1 MGPLRLGL
9 CLATLVGL
17 SSVPRAAL
25 AAAQGDDVQANLA
38 AVQDSTVP
46 NEKRAAARNAL
57 INVFWRSGV
66 PVGQEILKAGI
77 AATDDNVRMHIAII
91 FAQTR
96 EPLGAREQAPRT
108 SIIPPELM
116 APATELLSEWFTR
129 KDADTA
135 LRHWAAIALANTM
148 NEKLI
153 PLLKEKALAPGNDD
167 VLRVSVAR
175 ALASWRGDAA
185 MKVVA
190 PILVEL
196 LSDKDADMRATA
208 CDCLRLVDP
217 GEESLESIVDP
228 LLKVAKEDPKEPVWR
243 AAVATLRRLGGGQLI
258 IKPGADDK
266 ERQQVIQNW
275 EIVWR
280 SKSKKPRPATQ

>member
-9 CLATLVGL
+9 CLAALVGL
-17 SSVPRAAL
+17 SSVSRAAL
-25 AAAQGDDVQANLA
+25 AAAPGDDVQANLA
-38 AVQDSTVP
+38 ALQDRTLP

-57 INVFWRSGV
+57 VNVFWRSGV
-66 PVGQEILKAGI
+66 PVGQEILKAGT

-129 KDADTA
+129 KDADAA

-148 NEKLI
+148 DETLI
-153 PLLKEKALAPGNDD
+153 PLLKEKALAPGNDE
-167 VLRVSVAR
+167 VLRVSVIR
-175 ALASWRGDAA
+175 ALANWRGDAA
-185 MKVVA
+185 LKIVA
-190 PILVEL
+190 PLLVEL
-196 LSDKDADMRATA
+196 LADKDTDVRATA
-208 CDCLRLVDP
+208 CDCLRVA
-217 GEESLESIVDP
+217 GEDNEAVIDP
-228 LLKVAKEDPKEPVWR
+228 LLKAAKEDPKEPVWR
-243 AAVATLRRLGGGQLI
+243 AAIGTLRRLGGGQLI

-275 EIVWR
+275 ETVWHA
-280 SKSKKPRPATQ
+280 KKRRPAAK